1 MGASAGRVLLISKGD
16 WNAQATYTGLDWVR
30 HNGAA
35 WVCKNTCTNIE
46 PNEANSDNWQMMA
59 RDGDGVTADTAMSD
73 SSTNAVQ
80 NKVIKSY
87 VDNSIT
93 GISDMTGATATQNGA
108 HGFVP
113 APQAGDEKK
122 VLLGDGTW
130 GAIDDKFS
138 FADHDTA
145 TSGTSFTNA
154 KDGNMLVTDWTKN
167 LLNPTLETTT
177 ANGVT
182 CTNNG
187 DGTYTFNGTA
197 TDNVF
202 FDINKNIPIN
212 KGTEYKAIC
221 FKDGE
226 YIPNKIM
233 SCVRRV
239 DTTGEYVFNNGSFVS
254 DTENCWLWI
263 KIAKNVT
270 VSNLVVKPM
279 ITTDLDAN
287 YDDFVPYSGYDI
299 KTCGKNL
306 VDFLKEDLNA
316 NALATYTINNEI
328 LDISCNETNNS
339 GVYFYI
345 YNYSHFRHRKFKISF
360 DAKASI
366 GGKFNIGAETIQT
379 CLLDV
384 GTEYE
389 RKVLEFE
396 AVLWGAFDF
405 YNRSGIAQ
413 HLYIK
418 DFMIEIVD
426 EFDGIPTPFEPYTG
440 ETITVTNETESPAFG
455 LKSHKGITNIISPG
469 NVKCVY
475 PTNESGKGVLDAMYN
490 NELSKLKNAIFTYK
504 TKEEYDTAV
513 DNNEIPDG
521 ATVIKDYDD

>member
-16 WNAQATYTGLDWVR
+16 WNSSTTYTGLDWVR

-46 PNEANSDNWQMMA
+46 PTFENTNYWQLISK
-59 RDGDGVTADTAMSD
+59 DGDIVTADTAMS
-73 SSTNAVQ
+73 STSTNAVQ

-93 GISDMTGATATQNGA
+93 GISDMTGATATQNGT

-145 TSGTSFTNA
+145 KSGTSFTDA
-154 KDGNMLVTDWTKN
+154 EDGNMIVTDWTKN

-177 ANGVT
+177 QNGVT

-187 DGTYTFNGTA
+187 DGTYTLNGTA
-197 TDNVF
+197 SSIAFFNINMEIPLEVGKTYKLVCLEQFNDNYFAVIRYIDKVDEIATINGVF
-202 FDINKNIPIN
+202 TAPIDKVLLYVVVYGGRTVN
-212 KGTEYKAIC
+212 NAI
-221 FKDGE
+221 
-226 YIPNKIM
+226 I
-233 SCVRRV
+233 
-239 DTTGEYVFNNGSFVS
+239 
-254 DTENCWLWI
+254 
-263 KIAKNVT
+263 
-270 VSNLVVKPM
+270 KPM
-279 ITTDLDAN
+279 LTTDLSAT

-306 VDFLKEDLNA
+306 LNPTLETTTNNGITCTNNGDGTYTLNGTASNWTSFYLPKIYFENGKKYKMIGCVGGSGDTYYLSYGKSPWYICVDENGVIIEGTGEEVQILITCKPNSVLNNIVFKPMITTDLS
-316 NALATYTINNEI
+316 ATY
-328 LDISCNETNNS
+328 D
-339 GVYFYI
+339 
-345 YNYSHFRHRKFKISF
+345 
-360 DAKASI
+360 D
-366 GGKFNIGAETIQT
+366 
-379 CLLDV
+379 
-384 GTEYE
+384 
-389 RKVLEFE
+389 
-396 AVLWGAFDF
+396 
-405 YNRSGIAQ
+405 
-413 HLYIK
+413 
-418 DFMIEIVD
+418 
-426 EFDGIPTPFEPYTG
+426 FEPYTG
-440 ETITVTNETESPAFG
+440 ETITVTNDTEYPAFG

-490 NELSKLKNAIFTYK
+490 NELSKLKNAIFTYS
-504 TKEEYDTAV
+504 TKSEYDTAV
-513 DNNEIPDG
+513 ANNEIPDG